1 MAVMLTVVL
10 TIPLLAFHYRD
21 KVDHN
26 RDVYTSVAST
36 GLTSALVFLE
46 TGSGRMPPGDL
57 VRNPLDFRTGIVYAR
72 DLGQESRRQLI
83 ALYPDRPALAYTY
96 DSHTRTS
103 RLAPA
108 EPEESP

>member
-1 MAVMLTVVL
+1 MAATLTVVL
-10 TIPLLAFHYRD
+10 TIPLLALHYRD

-26 RDVYTSVAST
+26 RDVYTRLAAT
-36 GLTSALVFLE
+36 GLPSALVFLE

-96 DSHTRTS
+96 DSHARAS

-108 EPEESP
+108 EPGESP